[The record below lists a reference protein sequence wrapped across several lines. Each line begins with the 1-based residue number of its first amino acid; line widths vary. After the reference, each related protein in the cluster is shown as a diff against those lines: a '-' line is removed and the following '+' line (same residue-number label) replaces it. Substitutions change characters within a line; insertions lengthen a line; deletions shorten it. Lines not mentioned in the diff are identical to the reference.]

1 MSLQSFTV
9 CVSDNIYNY
18 NIYIY
23 ILIVLKIL
31 QNSISNGI
39 PTPLKKYESQIGPSS
54 QILGKIIQIFQ
65 TTNQIYI
72 YLKSVSSLHL
82 NPPKVQGF
90 FWGSGTSRQVPQFSE
105 LYFRPIRVAGC
116 IPTPLKIMKVGW
128 DDYSQYMEK

>member
-18 NIYIY
+18 NIY

-82 NPPKVQGF
+82 NPPKVLGF
-90 FWGSGTSRQVPQFSE
+90 F
-105 LYFRPIRVAGC
+105 
-116 IPTPLKIMKVGW
+116 
-128 DDYSQYMEK
+128 